1 MKVQR
6 IRLPENGR
14 ISWLVLDDD
23 FRPVEPVRRYLRFR
37 EDLGRAPDTVRA
49 EAHHLKLFWEYLRDE
64 RLDWTAIDVAHLAGF
79 ITWLRHPDP
88 SVATT
93 VPHAARRTDA
103 TIDQLL
109 TAVHGFYDFHL
120 RLGAVPDLPLH
131 RFLAAPRSHYKPFL
145 HGIAKAKPVRSRVV
159 QVRRERR
166 LPATLTRD
174 EVARLL
180 DACTR
185 VRDRFLV
192 HLLYD
197 TGLRIGQALGLRHED
212 IAVEDG
218 AIHVVP
224 RDDNANGARALAR
237 APYTVHPSPAVLDL
251 YIRYLVEELDA
262 LAVEALPDYVFV
274 NLWEGAVGQPL
285 GATAMRSLFR
295 RLTRKTGIAVAP
307 HVLRHTRATEWLRDD
322 GLPLATVSRL
332 LGHASIITT
341 NDTYIHLTAPDV
353 RAHLDAARRRTVTPA
368 AGMPDER

>member
-6 IRLPENGR
+6 IRLPESGR
-14 ISWLVLDDD
+14 ISWLVLGDD

-37 EDLGRAPDTVRA
+37 ENLGRAPDTVRA

-79 ITWLRHPDP
+79 ITWLRRPDP
-88 SVATT
+88 PVATT

-109 TAVHGFYDFHL
+109 TAVHGFYDFHI
-120 RLGAVPDLPLH
+120 RLGTVPDLPLH

-159 QVRRERR
+159 RVRRERR
-166 LPATLTRD
+166 LSATLTRD

-180 DACTR
+180 DACAR

-192 HLLYD
+192 HLLDD

-218 AIHVVP
+218 TIHVVP
-224 RDDNANGARALAR
+224 RDDNANGARAKAR
-237 APYTVHPSPAVLDL
+237 APYTVHPSSAVLDL

-262 LAVEALPDYVFV
+262 LAVTALPDYVFV
-274 NLWEGAVGQPL
+274 NLWEGAVGRPL
-285 GATAMRSLFR
+285 GYPAVRSLFR
-295 RLTRKTGIAVAP
+295 RLARKTGIAATP
-307 HVLRHTRATEWLRDD
+307 HMLRHTRATAWLRDD

-332 LGHASIITT
+332 LGHASIATT

-353 RAHLDAARRRTVTPA
+353 RAHLDAARRRAA
-368 AGMPDER
+368 AGVPDER